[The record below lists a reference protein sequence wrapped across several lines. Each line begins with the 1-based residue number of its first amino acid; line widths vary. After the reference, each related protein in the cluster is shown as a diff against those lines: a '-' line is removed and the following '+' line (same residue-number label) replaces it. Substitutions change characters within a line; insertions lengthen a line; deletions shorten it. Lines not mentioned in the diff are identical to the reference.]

1 MTKEQKLLK
10 LYTKKG
16 VIIDNEEII
25 ILKEFCLAY
34 IQSCKK
40 SQLIILG
47 IDGYIIEDTSIK
59 VNLTEIVDFSKTEKN
74 LQNCYN
80 LAENFI
86 RGMLNNG
93 TSDGYIFTL
102 SESSTL

>member
-1 MTKEQKLLK
+1 MHKEQKLLK
-10 LYTKKG
+10 LYANKG
-16 VIIDNEEII
+16 LIIDNEEII
-25 ILKEFCLAY
+25 ILKEFCLEY

-40 SQLIILG
+40 SQLLILG
-47 IDGYIIEDTSIK
+47 IDGYIIENTSLK
-59 VNLTEIVDFSKTEKN
+59 VNLVEIVDFSKTEKN

-86 RGMLNNG
+86 RDMLNNG